1 MAGPR
6 ARRMNVP
13 LRGVAAVSG
22 VMLFALLGN
31 VTWVQGFRYEEL
43 MADPRNNRT
52 MILRFDE
59 PRGEVRLRDGTVVA
73 ASERVTDQRFAYRR
87 VYPQGALYAPAT
99 GYASLYR
106 TTGIEG
112 AEDGSLTGE
121 DPRVRVRA
129 LLKDIDR
136 GATVTLTLDSR
147 AQKAA
152 YDGLAATGKRGAVVA
167 LDPRTGAIL
176 AMVSLPS
183 FDPNG
188 FATFDVDEL
197 TAYDRKLQR
206 DPARP
211 LLNRA
216 IGENYPPG
224 STFKVITAAAAL
236 ASGDYDPETEVRA
249 PARMK
254 LPGTQ
259 TWLRNSGGE
268 ACGDGTP
275 ALLDAFVLSCNTAF
289 ADLGLELGE
298 EKLSRWAGA
307 FGFGDAALKVPLAV
321 AESVYPSGLD
331 RAQTAMSAIGQY
343 DDRATPLSIAMISA
357 AVANGG
363 SLMRPYLVDE
373 VRLRDGTIVRS
384 TDPDEYRDTMPMAVA
399 DRLTEMMVAV
409 TGPGGTGTAAAIP
422 GVKVAA
428 KTGTAENE
436 GSDHAIFTAFA
447 PADDP
452 VVAVGV
458 LVEHGGFGGQVAA
471 PIARAVMRALL

>member
-1 MAGPR
+1 
-6 ARRMNVP
+6 
-13 LRGVAAVSG
+13 
-22 VMLFALLGN
+22 
-31 VTWVQGFRYEEL
+31 
-43 MADPRNNRT
+43 MADPRNSRT

-59 PRGEVRLRDGTVVA
+59 PRGQVRLRDGTVVA
-73 ASERVTDQRFAYRR
+73 VSDPVADQRFAYRR
-87 VYPQGALYAPAT
+87 VYPQGPVYAPAT
-99 GYASLYR
+99 GYISLYR

-176 AMVSLPS
+176 ALVSLPS

-188 FATFDVDEL
+188 FATFEADEL
-197 TAYDRKLQR
+197 AAYDRKLQR

-236 ASGDYDPETEVRA
+236 ASGDYDLGDRDPGPRPDEAPRHPDVAAQLRRRGVRRRH
-249 PARMK
+249 PS
-254 LPGTQ
+254 LV
-259 TWLRNSGGE
+259 
-268 ACGDGTP
+268 
-275 ALLDAFVLSCNTAF
+275 DAFVMSCNTAF

-298 EKLSRWAGA
+298 EELSRWAGA
-307 FGFGDAALKVPLAV
+307 FGFGDAGLKVPLAV
-321 AESVYPSGLD
+321 AESVYPTGLD

-343 DDRATPLSIAMISA
+343 DDRATPLNIAMISA
-357 AVANGG
+357 AVLRAAGI
-363 SLMRPYLVDE
+363 YLVGK
-373 VRLRDGTIVRS
+373 VSRVTMLRGR
-384 TDPDEYRDTMPMAVA
+384 
-399 DRLTEMMVAV
+399 
-409 TGPGGTGTAAAIP
+409 
-422 GVKVAA
+422 
-428 KTGTAENE
+428 
-436 GSDHAIFTAFA
+436 
-447 PADDP
+447 
-452 VVAVGV
+452 
-458 LVEHGGFGGQVAA
+458 
-471 PIARAVMRALL
+471 ARRIRP